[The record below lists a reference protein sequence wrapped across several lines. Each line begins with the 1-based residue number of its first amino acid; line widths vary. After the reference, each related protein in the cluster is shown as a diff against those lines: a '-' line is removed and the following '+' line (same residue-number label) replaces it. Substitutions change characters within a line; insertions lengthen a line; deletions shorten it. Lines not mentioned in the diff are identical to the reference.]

1 MLSFSGSL
9 KVFVAV
15 EPCDMRRSFNG
26 LHDAVRT
33 RLKEDPR
40 SGSIYAFTNKRRT
53 LLKIL
58 YWDGSGLWVLAKRLE
73 KGPQSSLDTRWPW
86 RGLARFEERAW
97 ANRVVFMARVD
108 LYNIEDTALS
118 LARVQWEITDEGGR
132 RRPRHCGPG
141 VSARSQMGHAI
152 SRALTESPTEFRR
165 SENHFLP
172 GIPVA
177 VEAAGGVCHKDS
189 QYFRSVS

>member
-15 EPCDMRRSFNG
+15 EACDMRRSFNG
-26 LHDAVRT
+26 LHDAVST

-73 KGPQSSLDTRWPW
+73 KGTFSWPKASDVKDGKLRLNSTALALLLDGIDMRD
-86 RGLARFEERAW
+86 GCQRAW
-97 ANRVVFMARVD
+97 
-108 LYNIEDTALS
+108 Y
-118 LARVQWEITDEGGR
+118 EI
-132 RRPRHCGPG
+132 
-141 VSARSQMGHAI
+141 Q
-152 SRALTESPTEFRR
+152 
-165 SENHFLP
+165 
-172 GIPVA
+172 
-177 VEAAGGVCHKDS
+177 
-189 QYFRSVS
+189 